1 MAVNFKPC
9 NRPAGGLS
17 AANTTTYTK
26 SLVRSSLGL
35 LTYFPRLGTSLEKK
49 CLLTWFQTV
58 LTPYSNINVTDLNDS
73 WRDGLALCAVIHHF
87 RPAVCDLRYL
97 QQLDDV
103 RERVRDALNLVEQE
117 FGVEPMLSSDD
128 WCQEGCV
135 DKLSMLSYLAQINEA
150 IEQEPPPKGKEIM

>member
-1 MAVNFKPC
+1 MADSE
-9 NRPAGGLS
+9 GGLD
-17 AANTTTYTK
+17 TH
-26 SLVRSSLGL
+26 R
-35 LTYFPRLGTSLEKK
+35 
-49 CLLTWFQTV
+49 LLTWFQTI
-58 LTPYSNINVTDLNDS
+58 LTPYTNINVTDLNDS

-103 RERVRDALNLVEQE
+103 RERVGVALALVEQE

-135 DKLSMLSYLAQINEA
+135 DKLSMLSYLRRIKKA
-150 IEQEPPPKGKEIM
+150 IEKESQPKG